1 MRLPTYFHVMT
12 PSLSKMNVD
21 GVARPSPRRLKTMY
35 DWGASVEGS
44 YRMGKGIP
52 SICTTSEASSRLSTL
67 IASTSA
73 FRSFI
78 LS

>member
-44 YRMGKGIP
+44 
-52 SICTTSEASSRLSTL
+52 
-67 IASTSA
+67 
-73 FRSFI
+73 
-78 LS
+78 